1 MLRSLQVKT
10 HYELLGLDSAADAD
24 AIKKAFRREIARYHP
39 DKVIHLGDE
48 FQKMAA
54 NRAAEL
60 TVAYKTLTDPALR
73 EEYDASVAAGLPP
86 PHQPQAPPPEPRV
99 EAPTPSVAPPHEPPQ
114 GHDSQTPN
122 GGNSRFASE
131 RAGRD
136 VILKRAVTGRVIG
149 IVEKLYGEIETPV
162 VRGFDLAMV
171 PVAKARFLGAAPPRV
186 LVKVLD
192 TVNGA
197 AIIEAF
203 NTASRAKVHAGKS
216 PVVVLLFAREIAPQ
230 GEISKANDVNARKG
244 KTPDGPDEIAV
255 VIVDTSDWSCRLP
268 PKCSPAVHKLADQIC
283 R

>member
-1 MLRSLQVKT
+1 MKT
-10 HYELLGLDSAADAD
+10 HYELLDVDSSADAD
-24 AIKKAFRREIARYHP
+24 AVKRAFRREIARYHP

-86 PHQPQAPPPEPRV
+86 PHLPQPPPEPPPF
-99 EAPTPSVAPPHEPPQ
+99 APAPRHEPPQ
-114 GHDSQTPN
+114 DREDRAPVE
-122 GGNSRFASE
+122 GNSRFASE
-131 RAGRD
+131 RADRD
-136 VILKRAVTGRVIG
+136 AILKRAVTSRVLG
-149 IVEKLYGEIETPV
+149 IVETLSGRVETPA

-192 TVNGA
+192 KVDGA

-203 NTASRAKVHAGKS
+203 NTASRAGVHAGKS
-216 PVVVLLFAREIAPQ
+216 PVVVLLFSREIVPQ
-230 GEISKANDVNARKG
+230 SEISKANDVNARQRKG
-244 KTPDGPDEIAV
+244 PDGPDEIAV
-255 VIVDTSDWSCRLP
+255 VVVNTSDWSCRLP
-268 PKCSPAVHKLADQIC
+268 PNCSPAVHKLADQI
-283 R
+283 RS